1 MGNSHPGETIV
12 EQGAVG
18 DAFFAVRSGQVDVV
32 RDRSVMG
39 RLGAGSHFG
48 EIALLR
54 DVPRTASVIARTPV
68 RAFRLDREEFG
79 QVVRH
84 SFQRGALKPPVDKTW
99 QH

>member
-1 MGNSHPGETIV
+1 MV

-18 DAFFAVRSGQVDVV
+18 DAFFAIRSGRVDVV
-32 RDRSVMG
+32 RDGSIIG
-39 RLGAGSHFG
+39 SLGPGTHFG

-68 RAFRLDREEFG
+68 RAFRLDREGFD
-79 QVVRH
+79 QVVREA
-84 SFQRGALKPPVDKTW
+84 FQRGALKPQADKTW